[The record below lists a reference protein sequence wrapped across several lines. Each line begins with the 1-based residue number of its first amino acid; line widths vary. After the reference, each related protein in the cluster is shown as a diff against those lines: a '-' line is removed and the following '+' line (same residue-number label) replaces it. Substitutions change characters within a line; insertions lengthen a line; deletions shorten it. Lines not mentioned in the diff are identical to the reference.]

1 MQKYLSF
8 DDVLLSPQFSMVNS
22 RADVDTSQWFCGTK
36 LGLPIISSNMDTVTN
51 SNMARAMNEHG
62 ATSALHRFQSIE
74 DNVTEFKNSPNT
86 TIGSFGLG
94 KKELERAIELSYAN
108 CNTLLLDIAHGASM
122 EAVNQVKALRLNVG
136 IHKNIIVGNFA
147 NARSIKDFLYHLG
160 NNNIQAVKVG
170 IGGGSGCTTRVQ
182 TGSGAPTFS
191 SVVDCVRVGLPVIS
205 DGGHKTIGDICKA
218 LAAGAH
224 TVMLGKMIAGT
235 NESPGEVVRKVR
247 LSNDLFL
254 GPFEYSGW
262 ETLSDIQLLKEAT
275 ALCKHLPGPRRNQV
289 GVSIIRYKKYRGSA
303 SQESYEVQGKVAN
316 HRVAEGESFLIP
328 YVGSVSKVL
337 QEISGGLRSAMS
349 YSGAFNLDEFRER
362 ADFIEITNAG
372 IVENSSHGRKNV

>member
-22 RADVDTSQWFCGTK
+22 RADVDTSQWFCGNK

-51 SNMARAMNEHG
+51 STMSKAMHEHG

-74 DNVTEFKNSPNT
+74 DNVKEFKNSPNT

-94 KKELERAIELSYAN
+94 KKELERAIELSYAG
-108 CNTLLLDIAHGASM
+108 CTTLLLDIAHGASM

-160 NNNIQAVKVG
+160 SNNIQAVKVG
-170 IGGGSGCTTRVQ
+170 IGGGAGCTTRVQ

-205 DGGHKTIGDICKA
+205 DGGHSKIGDICKA

-224 TVMLGKMIAGT
+224 CVMLGKMLAGT
-235 NESPGEVVRKVR
+235 DESPGEKITKR
-247 LSNDLFL
+247 
-254 GPFEYSGW
+254 EYKPTTCVENNGKKSFQS
-262 ETLSDIQLLKEAT
+262 EYYDKDF
-275 ALCKHLPGPRRNQV
+275 
-289 GVSIIRYKKYRGSA
+289 KKYRGSA

-316 HRVAEGESFLIP
+316 HRVAEGDSFLIP
-328 YVGSVSKVL
+328 YVGPVSKVL

-349 YSGAFNLDEFRER
+349 YTGAFNLNEFRER
-362 ADFIEITNAG
+362 VEFIEITNAG
-372 IVENSSHGRKNV
+372 IVENGSHGRKNV